1 VNGSIRGGRSGS
13 NEFDRF
19 IGRRLHQERLL
30 AGVSRNRLAG
40 ALGIGDEAI
49 RAYECGEMRLPPDRL
64 AAATLALSVPMS
76 VLFYPD
82 DEQALG
88 GGEED
93 EAEGQLRLARRR
105 PPGALNQPAFALVR
119 PIVALWEERR
129 GELSDDVYRAIRAGG
144 LFHRMVL
151 ARQTAR
157 SSRLIT
163 EHLGMNIRIARP
175 CESLAAIGQDFAE
188 HHRDRAHSAW
198 VAKAYAETLWDGHI
212 RVESI
217 RTVIRS
223 SATSTFQT
231 RYDRVLIPW
240 RCGRG
245 GDAMAMALS
254 LQREA
259 QVAM

>member
-1 VNGSIRGGRSGS
+1 VTGSIRGGRS
-13 NEFDRF
+13 EFDRF
-19 IGRRLHQERLL
+19 IGRRLRQERVL
-30 AGVSRNRLAG
+30 AGMSRDRLAG
-40 ALGIGDEAI
+40 ALDVGDDAI
-49 RAYECGEMRLPPDRL
+49 RAYECGETRLPPDRL

-76 VLFYPD
+76 LLFYPD

-105 PPGALNQPAFALVR
+105 PPGALNQPAFAPVR
-119 PIVALWEERR
+119 PIVALWQERR
-129 GELSDDVYRAIRAGG
+129 GELSDDVYRAVLAGG

-151 ARQTAR
+151 ARQSAG

-163 EHLGMNIRIARP
+163 EHLGMNIKIARP
-175 CESLAAIGQDFAE
+175 CESLAAVGQDFAE

-198 VAKAYAETLWDGHI
+198 VARAYAETLWDGDI
-212 RVESI
+212 RVDSI
-217 RTVIRS
+217 RTVIHS
-223 SATSTFQT
+223 SATSTLQT

-245 GDAMAMALS
+245 GDVMAMALS

-259 QVAM
+259 QVAV